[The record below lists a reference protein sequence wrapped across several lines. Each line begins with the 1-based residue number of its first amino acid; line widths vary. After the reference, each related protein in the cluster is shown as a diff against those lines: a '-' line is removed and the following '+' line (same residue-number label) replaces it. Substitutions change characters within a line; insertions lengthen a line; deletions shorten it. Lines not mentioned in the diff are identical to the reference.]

1 MRYETLDMR
10 DFDYLNSHF
19 LYFISHILY
28 LISHISLMKP
38 TLIILAAG
46 MGSRYGG
53 LKQLDE
59 VGPNGEA
66 IIDYSLYDAIR
77 AGFGKVVFVIRH
89 DFEAAFKARFDPKLA
104 GRIVVEYVY
113 QSPDKLPEGF
123 TLSPERQKPWGT
135 AHALWMAA
143 GIANEPMAVINADD
157 FYGTKAY
164 QAMADFLRSSTDP
177 GEYAM
182 IGYNVENTLSEHGSV
197 SRGVCSTD
205 ANGYLTTVVE
215 RTKIIGEPEGIYFY
229 EKDGRHRLD
238 PKSPVSMNFWGLKPN
253 VFAFI
258 KEGFVRFLT
267 DHGTE
272 LKSEYYIPLLINDNI
287 INGNIRTKVIECDSP
302 WFGVTYI
309 EDKPIVKGK
318 IDQLI
323 AEGMY
328 PEQLW

>member
-1 MRYETLDMR
+1 
-10 DFDYLNSHF
+10 
-19 LYFISHILY
+19 
-28 LISHISLMKP
+28 MKP

-89 DFEAAFKARFDPKLA
+89 DFEEAFKERFDPKLK
-104 GRIVVEYVY
+104 GRIAVEYVY
-113 QSPDKLPEGF
+113 QSLDKIPAGF

-135 AHALWMAA
+135 AHALLMADGA
-143 GIANEPMAVINADD
+143 ADGPMAVINADD
-157 FYGTKAY
+157 FYGKKAY
-164 QAMADFLRSSTDP
+164 QAMADFLTTSTGP
-177 GEYAM
+177 EEYSM
-182 IGYNVENTLSEHGSV
+182 IGYNVENTLSDHGTV
-197 SRGVCSTD
+197 SRGVCATD

-215 RTKIIGEPEGIYFY
+215 RTKIIGEPDGIFFY
-229 EKDGRHRLD
+229 EEDGKHQLD

-253 VFAFI
+253 VFTYL
-258 KEGFVRFLT
+258 KEGFSQFLT

-272 LKSEYYIPLLINDNI
+272 LKSEYFIPLLINDNI
-287 INGNIRTKVIECDSP
+287 VNGNIKTKVIECDSP

-309 EDKPIVKGK
+309 EDKPIVKGRIAK
-318 IDQLI
+318 LI
-323 AEGMY
+323 AEGVY
-328 PEQLW
+328 PEHLW